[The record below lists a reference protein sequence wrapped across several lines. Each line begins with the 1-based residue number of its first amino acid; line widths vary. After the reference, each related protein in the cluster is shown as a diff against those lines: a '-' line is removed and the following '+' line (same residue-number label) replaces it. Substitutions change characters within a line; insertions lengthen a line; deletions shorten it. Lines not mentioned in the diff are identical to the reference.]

1 MKVVNCTREYFL
13 EICRASF
20 DSMNVSPAC
29 LELGVYLGWNAKNI
43 VHKLNPSIL
52 YLLDTWSS
60 EDFLKAYKPYEN
72 IPKWMDPP
80 EAHFGYYQGNA
91 YDDAH
96 WLGIYNCVVKTFND
110 LDNVIVHRGSP
121 DNLFEFASTVLGG
134 GKGDF
139 LYIDAAHQYE
149 LIFKDL
155 MLYSELASPNGIIQL
170 NDCCHSAYGIKQNL
184 GVLEAATK
192 FIKMTSW
199 RPVAINTADF
209 SDLILA
215 REDSEIY
222 KSLNQILYCS
232 DINYVDVPYQLLG
245 NSKIVINQLGI
256 SRISF
261 D

>member
-1 MKVVNCTREYFL
+1 MKVINCTREYFL
-13 EICRASF
+13 DICRAAF

-29 LELGVYLGWNAKNI
+29 LELGVFLGSNAQNI
-43 VHKLNPSIL
+43 LHKLNPSIL
-52 YLLDTWSS
+52 YLLDTWSA
-60 EDFLKAYKPYEN
+60 EDFQKAYKPYDIN
-72 IPKWMDPP
+72 PKWMDPP
-80 EAHFGYYQGNA
+80 EAQFGYYQGNA

-96 WLGIYNCVVKTFND
+96 WLALYKSVVKKFAD

-121 DNLFEFASTVLGG
+121 GNLLEFASTVLGG

-155 MLYSELASPNGIIQL
+155 MLYSELVSANGIIQL

-184 GVLEAATK
+184 GVLEATIK
-192 FIKMTSW
+192 FIKMTNW
-199 RPVAINTADF
+199 RPVAINTVDF

-215 REDSEIY
+215 RQDSEIY
-222 KSLNQILYCS
+222 NSLNQLLYYS

-245 NSKIVINQLGI
+245 NSRIIINQLGA
-256 SRISF
+256 SRMSF